1 MEAVIGKAF
10 RSLKILFMEVF
21 MSNDLILKTMV
32 DDYALAIE
40 LLSAR
45 AEILKKAKHCKTNKE
60 KADLRNFAKKWDS
73 EHRGDLLNLVS
84 SLEKT
89 LTAKLAFYFLKEKL
103 KGQVKTFKDFRG
115 KSEAKEK
122 ELTH

>member
-1 MEAVIGKAF
+1 
-10 RSLKILFMEVF
+10 MEVF
-21 MSNDLILKTMV
+21 MNNDLILKTMV
-32 DDYALAIE
+32 DDYTLAIE

-103 KGQVKTFKDFRG
+103 KGQVKTFKDFRD
-115 KSEAKEK
+115 KSEVK